1 MGRNLLPLSLPE
13 KLAIRYFNKIYGL
26 GISFDC
32 INGQSGSFL
41 YTVWVGNRCGFDE
54 WNSSTA
60 ADAGERERLM
70 RIYSPC
76 ASVQNFTPPS
86 YILPW
91 FNEASIKID
100 FNETLWPW
108 RSGIV
113 ELCWSQVVKVQNL
126 KARKEN
132 EIIESTIGEWETIS
146 SLVCGNHRKKNALAH
161 LHNHLPKH
169 NTVRCLPGPA
179 VREKLKIRIV
189 ISAVLNSANVPASF
203 YFLIS
208 AFFLLSSLVLF
219 ILHCARLCMEF
230 II

>member
-1 MGRNLLPLSLPE
+1 MCRISRHLHTYCHDLTRPQLKSILM
-13 KLAIRYFNKIYGL
+13 KLYDPGA
-26 GISFDC
+26 
-32 INGQSGSFL
+32 
-41 YTVWVGNRCGFDE
+41 V
-54 WNSSTA
+54 
-60 ADAGERERLM
+60 
-70 RIYSPC
+70 
-76 ASVQNFTPPS
+76 
-86 YILPW
+86 
-91 FNEASIKID
+91 
-100 FNETLWPW
+100 
-108 RSGIV
+108 
-113 ELCWSQVVKVQNL
+113 CWSQVVKVQNL